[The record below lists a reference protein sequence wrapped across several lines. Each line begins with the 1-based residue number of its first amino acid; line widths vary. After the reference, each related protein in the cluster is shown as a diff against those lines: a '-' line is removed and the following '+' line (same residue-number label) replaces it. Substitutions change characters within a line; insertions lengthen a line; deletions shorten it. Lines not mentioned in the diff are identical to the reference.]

1 MKTRK
6 QSVVLTHLNKKP
18 AGAVAWDPSNPTRLA
33 TAVPLDSDPLVV
45 IWDLRNAA
53 APERVIRGHEGGV
66 LSLSWCEQDSD
77 LLLSCGK
84 DNKTICWN
92 PHTGESFGE
101 FPIVTNWTFQTRWN
115 PHNPNVLATASFDGK
130 ISVQTIQNTSS
141 EGDQAGGKH
150 DQTLDGA
157 DFFDKAPLQPQSAS
171 FSLRKAP
178 KWLAR
183 PCGAT
188 FGFGGKVVTFR
199 SGDSGPSSISLTA
212 FAVDSEVE
220 DMTKSFEKAMGEN
233 DLSGFCASKIV
244 QARLDSE
251 KNDWRVIETLVSG
264 NSRKE
269 LVQYLGISKVD
280 ENATGLGPIS
290 DTNGEAEQ
298 DLTKSNQ
305 ASAVNQNRL
314 SAFFDSSN
322 ESDNFLADLAAT
334 KGSKTNNPF
343 HLYSGSESN
352 ADLKITRALIMGQ
365 FNAAMETCL
374 REDRMSDAFMI
385 AICGG
390 QQCIDQVQKAY
401 FTKQSSGPNYLR
413 LLASVVG
420 KNLWDLV
427 YNADAESWK
436 EIMASLC
443 TYAEPSEFND
453 LCEALGD
460 RLEEMYSH
468 DSTDTNLRTN
478 AAFCYIAGSKLEKVV
493 KLWIDELKSQESS
506 ELEESVQGSSF
517 SIHAKSLQCFIEKVT
532 VFREVT
538 KYKDTERRATA
549 DWKLAPLYEIYTEY
563 AEIVAS
569 HGQLQTAEKYLDL
582 LPEKYPA
589 AEVARNRVKQATKK
603 VSVQSAQPSVK
614 SIPST
619 NRVPPART
627 TIGGPTSG
635 LTFEDQRMPSAKP
648 PSVTRNM
655 YAPTT
660 SLQDSYSSQGSST
673 YAPNYQSN
681 APTQRQPRQ
690 TYGGPPQSEFGSQQQ
705 NNGIGPPPRTFNA
718 SPAIPPP
725 SKAQTSNWN
734 DIPDNFIKPPTSRR
748 GTPGL
753 NQATVNPQFANQPLI
768 SSPPMSQQSF
778 IQQRQTPPPPPKGPA
793 PPPKSSGPTLSNGA
807 VGNQNLERPTSSSST
822 AYTPQ
827 PSLNQP
833 IQNQSHPQV
842 PRGASPY
849 NPPPSNQ
856 PPTGRYA
863 PAPALSQP
871 AALSSPRMPPPSNPY
886 APQQTYGQRQ
896 QSFSNA
902 PQTPSQT
909 VPPPG
914 QPQSRVPPQSQ
925 PSDSLQGPPQGLPQ
939 GERPGTAESQRSITK
954 AAPPRH
960 RKLRVH
966 RYYSSS

>member
-1 MKTRK
+1 M
-6 QSVVLTHLNKKP
+6 VLTHLNKKP

-33 TAVPLDSDPLVV
+33 TAIPLDSDPLVV

-66 LSLSWCEQDSD
+66 LSLSWCQQDNE

-92 PHTGESFGE
+92 PYTGESYGE

-115 PHNPNVLATASFDGK
+115 PHNPNMLATASFDGK
-130 ISVQTIQNTSS
+130 VAVQTIQSTSS
-141 EGDQAGGKH
+141 KDDQAGKKH

-157 DFFDKAPLQPQSAS
+157 DFFDKAQLQPQSVS

-183 PCGAT
+183 PCGVA
-188 FGFGGKVVTFR
+188 FGFGGKVVTFKP
-199 SGDSGPSSISLTA
+199 GDAGTSSVRLTT
-212 FAVDSEVE
+212 FAVDSEIE
-220 DMTKSFEKAMGEN
+220 DMTKSFERAMGER
-233 DLSGFCASKIV
+233 DLNNFCASKIT
-244 QARLDSE
+244 QATSESE
-251 KNDWRVIETLVSG
+251 KNDWKVIETLVSG
-264 NSRKE
+264 NSRTE

-280 ENATGLGPIS
+280 ESATEPDSTLE
-290 DTNGEAEQ
+290 TNGG
-298 DLTKSNQ
+298 TKQEPTTRSDRV
-305 ASAVNQNRL
+305 SAANQNRL

-334 KGSKTNNPF
+334 KGSKTYNPF
-343 HLYSGSESN
+343 HLYSGSESD
-352 ADLKITRALIMGQ
+352 ADLKITQALMMGQ

-390 QQCIDQVQKAY
+390 QRCIDQVQKAY
-401 FTKQSSGPNYLR
+401 FTKQASGPNYLR

-427 YNADAESWK
+427 YNADLENWK

-460 RLEEMYSH
+460 RLEEMYGHS
-468 DSTDTNLRTN
+468 STDIELRTN
-478 AAFCYIAGSKLEKVV
+478 ASFCYIAGSKLEKVV
-493 KLWIDELKSQESS
+493 KLWIDELKSKESS
-506 ELEESVQGSSF
+506 ELEESTQGSSF
-517 SIHAKSLQCFIEKVT
+517 SIHAKSLQSFIEKVT

-538 KYKDTERRATA
+538 KYRDSERSATA
-549 DWKLAPLYEIYTEY
+549 DWKLAPLYDIYTEY
-563 AEIVAS
+563 ADIIAS
-569 HGQLQTAEKYLDL
+569 HGQLQTAKKYLDL

-589 AEVARNRVKQATKK
+589 AEVARNRVKQATERIP
-603 VSVQSAQPSVK
+603 AQAAQQPVN
-614 SIPST
+614 SIAST
-619 NRVPPART
+619 SRVPPTRT
-627 TIGGPTSG
+627 PVGGLSSG
-635 LTFEDQRMPSAKP
+635 LTFEDRRMPSVKP
-648 PSVTRNM
+648 LSTTRNM
-655 YAPTT
+655 YAPQT
-660 SLQDSYSSQGSST
+660 SLQDPYSTQGPSA
-673 YAPNYQSN
+673 YAPNNYQSN
-681 APTQRQPRQ
+681 ASIHQQPRQ
-690 TYGGPPQSEFGSQQQ
+690 PYGAPPQSAFGSQQQ

-725 SKAQTSNWN
+725 PKAQTGNWN
-734 DIPDNFIKPPTSRR
+734 DIPENFIKPPTSRR

-753 NQATVNPQFANQPLI
+753 NQATVNTPFTNQPPI

-793 PPPKSSGPTLSNGA
+793 PPPKSSGPPPSNGPT
-807 VGNQNLERPTSSSST
+807 GYQSLERPTSSSSN

-827 PSLNQP
+827 PSLNP
-833 IQNQSHPQV
+833 PLPNQTHPPV

-849 NPPPSNQ
+849 NPPPSSQ
-856 PPTGRYA
+856 PPSGRYA
-863 PAPALSQP
+863 PTP
-871 AALSSPRMPPPSNPY
+871 AAAQSAPTASPRMAPPSNPY
-886 APQQTYGQRQ
+886 APQQGYGQRQ
-896 QSFSNA
+896 QSFANA
-902 PQTPSQT
+902 PQTPSQA

-914 QPQSRVPPQSQ
+914 PAPMRGPPAQSSGPP
-925 PSDSLQGPPQGLPQ
+925 PGSLQGPPQGPPQ
-939 GERPGTAESQRSITK
+939 GERPGTAESQRSTTK

-960 RKLRVH
+960 RKLRTPSIPF
-966 RYYSSS
+966 R